1 MFSPL
6 PTIQLDEDP
15 QLISYC
21 RGAQALSSGEF
32 LEAPAVVT
40 LETVGARDHQ
50 QPLFFSEA
58 SDLPQICG
66 PSVVYVLSPGITDGS
81 ILSTACNYSLC
92 QPLSTLYISR
102 SVVCILHSL

>member
-1 MFSPL
+1 MLMFSPL

-50 QPLFFSEA
+50 QSVGLSSIRVLQLKEGPATPSSFPFLWQSELF
-58 SDLPQICG
+58 
-66 PSVVYVLSPGITDGS
+66 
-81 ILSTACNYSLC
+81 
-92 QPLSTLYISR
+92 
-102 SVVCILHSL
+102 HSGR